1 MAIKIKRA
9 RRAVQLCTDLALYA
23 EYDRAVATL
32 DAAQKRDGQT
42 INPSAETKAAADAV
56 QDIEA
61 QMQAAT
67 LTFELE
73 AQRRDVWEA
82 FEAAHPPREGNDTD
96 RQYTIDL
103 SSLDSIIAESITSVE
118 DAVGAQVGFQAEDW
132 ADLADEISTGQ
143 WQKFALAVLTV
154 NRGVVAAP
162 FSRAAGAGLQSTRA
176 SATA

>member
-1 MAIKIKRA
+1 MAITIKRA
-9 RRAVQLCTDLALYA
+9 RRAVQLCTDLALFA

-61 QMQAAT
+61 QMQAST

-73 AQRRDVWEA
+73 AHRRDAWEA
-82 FEAAHPPREGNDTD
+82 FEAAHPPREGNETD
-96 RQYTIDL
+96 ERFGIDL
-103 SSLDSIIAESITSVE
+103 STLDDVIATSIVAVTDSSGDPVE
-118 DAVGAQVGFQAEDW
+118 FNPFDW
-132 ADLADEISTGQ
+132 TALADEISQAQ
-143 WQKFALAVLTV
+143 WQDFALATLAV
-154 NRGVVAAP
+154 NRGVKSAP
-162 FSRAAGAGLQSTRA
+162 FSQSASRTTRA

>member
-9 RRAVQLCTDLALYA
+9 RRAVQLCTDLALFA
-23 EYDRAVATL
+23 EYDRAVAAL

-73 AQRRDVWEA
+73 AQRRDAWEA
-82 FEAAHPPREGNDTD
+82 FEAAHPPREDNETD
-96 RQYTIDL
+96 KQFSIDL
-103 SSLDSIIAESITSVE
+103 SALDAMIAASIVAVTDHDSKAVE
-118 DAVGAQVGFQAEDW
+118 FAVADW
-132 ADLADEISTGQ
+132 ADLADEISTAQ
-143 WQKFALAVLTV
+143 WQDFALATLAV
-154 NRGVVAAP
+154 NRGVKAAP
-162 FSRAAGAGLQSTRA
+162 FSQSASRTTRA